1 MLRST
6 VFRISVILL
15 LYYGYLTGILD
26 IQLKRTN
33 IMTPQYNLEDCETLR
48 TELEQCIALAN
59 EITQAYALET
69 GEQDC
74 LAPTLEFL
82 GIAGSV
88 LDGCVVALEDDI
100 VAASFQEYFLEL
112 KNQLKETRV
121 GLVKMQAGLITG

>member
-1 MLRST
+1 ME
-6 VFRISVILL
+6 
-15 LYYGYLTGILD
+15 
-26 IQLKRTN
+26 
-33 IMTPQYNLEDCETLR
+33 PQYTLEDCTTLR
-48 TELEQCIALAN
+48 SELNQCVELAN
-59 EITQAYALET
+59 AITQAYALET

-88 LDGCVVALEDDI
+88 LDGCMVALEDDI

-121 GLVKMQAGLITG
+121 WLQEMQKI